1 MKRTMGGAA
10 LVAAL
15 VALAPWQAEAQV
27 GPRGQRGMMA
37 GQRGASVE
45 AILRQKEQLGLT
57 DAQVRSL
64 DQIRQEGVQRRTAH
78 QAQVAELMSK
88 TRAGQVEAAEFRAQA
103 QARREA
109 AAEFQKEQRERVE
122 GILTE
127 AQKQKLRE
135 WGNQARAFQMGRQSA
150 MRGRMMAPGAAWGGR
165 GGWGGGA
172 GTWQVPQGNRGGGFR
187 GGYAPGMMRQ
197 RWGPAAPMAPG
208 FRRGMGFGRPWADS
222 IKG

>member
-15 VALAPWQAEAQV
+15 VALAPWQADAQV
-27 GPRGQRGMMA
+27 GPRGQRGMMV
-37 GQRGASVE
+37 GQRGAGVE
-45 AILRQKEQLGLT
+45 AILQQKEQLELT

-64 DQIRQEGVQRRTAH
+64 DQIRQEAVQRRTAQ
-78 QAQVAELMSK
+78 QAQVAELSSK
-88 TRAGQVEAAEFRAQA
+88 VRAGQVEAAEFRAQA

-109 AAEFQKEQRERVE
+109 AAEFQKQQQERVE

-127 AQKQKLRE
+127 AQRQKVQE

-165 GGWGGGA
+165 GGWGGAPGA
-172 GTWQVPQGNRGGGFR
+172 WRAPQANWGPGFR
-187 GGYAPGMMRQ
+187 GGHAPGMMRQ
-197 RWGPAAPMAPG
+197 RWAPAAPMAPG
-208 FRRGMGFGRPWADS
+208 FRRGMGFGPPRADS